1 MNKFRNMWIKAGTMN
16 GEERLIGDQKT
27 PLLEQQRAEGN
38 ASKSHY
44 QPRLVAKATTTTI
57 NDE

>member
-1 MNKFRNMWIKAGTMN
+1 MWIKAGTMN